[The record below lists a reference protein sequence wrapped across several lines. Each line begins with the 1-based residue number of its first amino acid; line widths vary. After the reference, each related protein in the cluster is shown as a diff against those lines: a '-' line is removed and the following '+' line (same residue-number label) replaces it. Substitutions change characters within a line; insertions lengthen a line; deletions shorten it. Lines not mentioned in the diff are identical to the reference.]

1 MVDCRVTLDIK
12 KRKCEGR
19 KDAAQSGKVNLR
31 ETAGKV
37 FGVSSGQR
45 KEDKKAWCGPKAMN
59 SALEK

>member
-1 MVDCRVTLDIK
+1 MLHRV
-12 KRKCEGR
+12 
-19 KDAAQSGKVNLR
+19 GKVKLR